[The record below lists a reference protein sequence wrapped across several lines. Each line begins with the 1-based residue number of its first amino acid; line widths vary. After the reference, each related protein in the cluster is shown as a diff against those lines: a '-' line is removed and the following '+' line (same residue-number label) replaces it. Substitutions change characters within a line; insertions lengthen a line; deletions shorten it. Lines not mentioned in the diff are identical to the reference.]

1 MTIVKM
7 KRLKLLA
14 LAADRDELLQRLLS
28 AGCVEVTEPD
38 VELTDPEWNTLVAR
52 DSALLGQ
59 VKGKAA
65 SVVSALDALKKHA
78 PAKSGLFIVRGDIM
92 AQDFYSADARGQ
104 ALEKAAEINDYNRQI
119 SQLLSQE
126 NRLTSTKLG
135 LTPWLSLPVDLSLG
149 GTQFTRIIFGACP
162 VNMDIGQ
169 ITEALAAAAPTCY
182 CQVASSDREQHY
194 LLVVVHKSE
203 EDQALA
209 ALRHFAFNPQS
220 FRDMEGSAADNIA
233 LLEEQLAELAKKRAE
248 VGEKIAAEAKW
259 RKDLQICVD
268 QMDQEIAKEEA
279 RGRLLTTGSL
289 LYLKGWVPKPDVDR
303 LDKELAGLDCAYELT
318 DPTEEDIPPTLL
330 RNSHLIHSMEMVTE
344 MYSLPAYSGIDPNPL
359 IFPFYTIFFGMMFA
373 DIAYGLILIIVSQ
386 IVIRKYHPK
395 GTFGNIMQLG
405 TILGFTSMVWG
416 FLSGSFFGDAY
427 TVFMDT
433 FMGKPDMQFINPIIR
448 PMGDPMSV
456 LVLAI
461 CMGVV
466 QLLTGQ
472 CIRIYLG
479 FRDKEPW
486 EGILDVVPW
495 WIVFA
500 GIAMLVLGNG
510 PYVILAGVLALIC
523 TQGRHRKGMVGKV
536 MGGVASLY
544 DVTSWLG
551 DVLSYTRLM
560 ALMLA
565 GGVIAS
571 VMNILGSL
579 AGKLLVFAIVF
590 VIGHVFNMGIN
601 IIGTYVHAA
610 RLQYLEFFSK
620 FYKEGGIPFKPL
632 FCDTKYVNVIKR
644 KEVRQNG

>member
-14 LAADRDELLQRLLS
+14 LAADRDEFLQRLLK
-28 AGCVEVTEPD
+28 AGCVELTEPD
-38 VELTDPEWNTLVAR
+38 VELNDPEWNALLRR
-52 DSALLGQ
+52 DSTLLGQ
-59 VKGKAA
+59 VKGKAS
-65 SVVSALDALKKHA
+65 SVLSALDALKKHA
-78 PAKSGLFIVRGDIM
+78 PAKSGLFIVRSDIKT
-92 AQDFYSADARGQ
+92 QDFYDEDSRNQ
-104 ALEKAAEINDYNRQI
+104 VLEKAAEINDYNRQI

-126 NRLTSTKLG
+126 NRLNSTRLG
-135 LTPWLSLPVDLSLG
+135 LTPWLPLKTDLSIS
-149 GTQFTRIIFGACP
+149 GTQFTRIILGACP
-162 VNMDIGQ
+162 VNMALYQ
-169 ITEALAAAAPTCY
+169 LEQALAEAAPASF
-182 CQVASSDREQHY
+182 CQVISSDREQHY
-194 LLVVVHKSE
+194 LLLVVHRSQ

-220 FRDMEGSAADNIA
+220 FRDMEGSAAENIA
-233 LLEEQLAELAKKRAE
+233 LLEAQLAELARKRVE
-248 VGEKIAAEAKW
+248 LGEKIAAEAEW
-259 RKDLQICVD
+259 RERLHICSD
-268 QMDQEIAKEEA
+268 QMNQEIAKEEA

-289 LYLKGWVPKPDVDR
+289 LFLKGWAPQPDIER
-303 LDKELAGLDCAYELT
+303 FYEELEGLDYACELS
-318 DPTEEDIPPTLL
+318 DPEEEEIPPTLL
-330 RNSHLIHSMEMVTE
+330 RNSHLVHSMEMVTE
-344 MYSLPAYSGIDPNPL
+344 MYSLPAYKGIDPNPL

-373 DIAYGLILIIVSQ
+373 DVAYGIILIIASQ
-386 IVIRKYHPK
+386 IIIHKYRPK

-405 TILGFTSMVWG
+405 TILGVTSAVWG
-416 FLSGSFFGDAY
+416 FLSGSVFGDAY
-427 TVFMDT
+427 TVFMET
-433 FMGKPDMQFINPIIR
+433 FLGKSGMQLINPIIR
-448 PMGDPMSV
+448 PMEDPMSV
-456 LVLAI
+456 LLLAI
-461 CMGVV
+461 CMGLV
-466 QLLTGQ
+466 QLFAGQ
-472 CIRIYLG
+472 CIHIYMG

-510 PYVILAGVLALIC
+510 PYVVLTGVAALIC

-536 MGGVASLY
+536 LGGVASLY

-579 AGKLLVFAIVF
+579 AGKIVVFAIVF

-620 FYKEGGIPFKPL
+620 FYKEGGLPFKPL
-632 FCDTKYVNVIKR
+632 FCDTKYVNVIAP
-644 KEVRQNG
+644 KEVG